1 MELNFKM
8 VKGTQIGKDVPHGGI
23 DPVPATTNQIIK
35 YGSNKGISW
44 FPSAHYIAM
53 IEVAVHE
60 YAGMGWTALGGR

>member
-1 MELNFKM
+1 MFRM
-8 VKGTQIGKDVPHGGI
+8 AGI

-35 YGSNKGISW
+35 YGSNKRISW

-53 IEVAVHE
+53 IESAVYE